1 MKKIDIYEPYVLN
14 FRCQKLRASILKKM
28 APNPC
33 TCFVIGCHPP
43 PPLLKLQPIE
53 IKLLGAATLLEK
65 ICIANFVKIGDA
77 NFVELYK
84 CKKIQNKDEKHL
96 P

>member
-14 FRCQKLRASILKKM
+14 FRCQKLRASILEKM

-43 PPLLKLQPIE
+43 TPLLKLQPIE
-53 IKLLGAATLLEK
+53 IKLLGAATLLPVRESFTDTS
-65 ICIANFVKIGDA
+65 A
-77 NFVELYK
+77 EL
-84 CKKIQNKDEKHL
+84 DFTTTTL
-96 P
+96 